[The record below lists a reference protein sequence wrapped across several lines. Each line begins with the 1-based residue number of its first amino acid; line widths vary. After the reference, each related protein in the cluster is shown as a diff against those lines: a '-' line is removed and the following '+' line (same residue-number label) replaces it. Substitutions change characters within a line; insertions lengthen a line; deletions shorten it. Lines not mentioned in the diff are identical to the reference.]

1 MEKIVQ
7 NGFLP
12 PPLCIFKY
20 VYVKHKR
27 KDTVTTTSVHTG
39 SSMAKCHKIKQ
50 YLKKF
55 LMNFRIGYGFS

>member
-1 MEKIVQ
+1 M
-7 NGFLP
+7 GF
-12 PPLCIFKY
+12 FNHY
-20 VYVKHKR
+20 VFLSMFIVKHKR

-55 LMNFRIGYGFS
+55 FMNFRIGYGFS